1 MRQAEIGEKNI
12 KLKHFTEVYTSE
24 HWMVRIYKLKELD
37 NRGDFMRAR
46 ATYIRKSPETL
57 QKYGLSTPKVPKPKP
72 AEGVTL
78 EAE

>member
-1 MRQAEIGEKNI
+1 
-12 KLKHFTEVYTSE
+12 
-24 HWMVRIYKLKELD
+24 MVRIYKLKELD